1 MKFLPTK
8 IHGILDY
15 LVGIALIAAPTIFG
29 FRDLGGPAVI
39 IPTVIGIV
47 LIAYSI
53 FTNYEWGIVKKVPM
67 GYHLMVDYLA
77 SGFLAVSPFV
87 FGFAGQGLNVWLP
100 HTVVG
105 LTVIAVVMVSKP
117 GIAVPGAGKY
127 SLATR

>member
-15 LVGIALIAAPTIFG
+15 VVGIALIAAPTIFG
-29 FRDLGGPAVI
+29 FRDVGGPAVA

-47 LIAYSI
+47 LIAYSV
-53 FTNYEWGIVKKVPM
+53 FTDYEWGVVRKVPM

-77 SGFLAVSPFV
+77 SAFLAVSPFV
-87 FGFAGQGLNVWLP
+87 FGFANQGLNVWLP

-117 GIAVPGAGKY
+117 GIAVPGADKY
-127 SLATR
+127 SLAS